1 MMLTRPLA
9 AAALL
14 LAAPPALAWGHQ
26 AHEAIDRAALA
37 ALPDDGPVFLRNDAD
52 YIGAS
57 ATLPDKWR
65 SASEPFAKIEE
76 DPNHGWFREQ
86 FTFLKPIPRSR
97 YAFIL
102 ALYRE
107 QQRLTR
113 TDPAAATRM
122 NVRWAGTLPY
132 AIMEQ
137 YGQLVAEMRLLRAA
151 RVKGDAKA
159 AGFLERNCA
168 FAVVRLG
175 HYVGDGAQPLHDSV
189 NSDGW
194 RGPNPHGYTTS
205 GRIHGDFESRYVTA
219 IGLTADDVRRHMPAA
234 DPLAGDLFEQVLGFL
249 DRAGDRMEDV
259 YRLEKRGALRDPGDE
274 TARALVYEQAGA
286 GAAMLRNL
294 ILRAW
299 HQSGQSADP
308 GVDPLNFADP
318 SFDEET
324 GSVPP
329 AMENVGKKAK

>member
-1 MMLTRPLA
+1 MKRAIA
-9 AAALL
+9 AGL
-14 LAAPPALAWGHQ
+14 LALSATPAFGWGHR

-37 ALPDDGPVFLRNDAD
+37 ALPDDGPVFLREDAD

-86 FTFLKPIPRSR
+86 FAFLKPIPRSR

-107 QQRLTR
+107 QQRIAAR
-113 TDPAAATRM
+113 DPEAAKRM

-151 RVKGDAKA
+151 RGKGDDKA
-159 AGFLERNCA
+159 ARFLERNCA

-194 RGPNPHGYTTS
+194 RGPNPNGYTRS
-205 GRIHGDFESRYVTA
+205 GSIHGGFESKYATA
-219 IGLTADDVRRHMPAA
+219 IGLTEQDVRRRIGPV
-234 DPLAGDLFEQVLGFL
+234 DPLSGDLFGQVLAFL
-249 DRAGDRMEDV
+249 DRAGDRMEEI
-259 YRLEKRGALRDPGDE
+259 YRLEKRGALRDPEDQA
-274 TARALVYEQAGA
+274 ARALVYERTGA
-286 GAAMLRNL
+286 GAAMLRDL
-294 ILRAW
+294 LVRAW
-299 HQSGQSADP
+299 HEAEQRPAQEL
-308 GVDPLNFADP
+308 DPLDFAAPTFDP
-318 SFDEET
+318 TT
-324 GSVPP
+324 GSAPP
-329 AMENVGKKAK
+329 VINK